1 MHMNN
6 FLCAGLDKPVL
17 PAPVLLPVQDI
28 LLPDTVSPR
37 TLKEGVVEK
46 KGHSVAFLMWPELV
60 PLNIFSYMYVL
71 ASKWIWM

>member
-1 MHMNN
+1 MNV
-6 FLCAGLDKPVL
+6 FLCAGLNKPVL
-17 PAPVLLPVQDI
+17 PTPVPLPVQDI

-60 PLNIFSYMYVL
+60 PLKVLYVL
-71 ASKWIWM
+71 ASKWILS